1 MLKYVAV
8 RRKAAGKR
16 RRFVA
21 VTLRVTEADRESSY
35 PHAEREGYDR
45 QPMPEI
51 IVVEYRW
58 NISEFAA
65 GFDAAAEHIHPH
77 YIELQDCVL
86 DLLPLRSDSEFL
98 LVDAGGGS
106 GRFVEKLLNRFGK
119 ARAII
124 VDQSAAFLALAE
136 RRLAAFGPRA
146 DCRLARLQDD
156 WTAKLPQPPAAIA
169 SMSAI
174 HHLEP
179 AEKKDLYRR
188 CFDSLES
195 GGVFINA
202 DEVRP
207 ADDDEY
213 LARCRAWVAHKKRAM
228 AAGLIP
234 ESIHPALRGWEER
247 NVVRFSEPRKSGDD
261 CHETIEA
268 QLGYL
273 TDAGFRQ
280 ADCPWQREMWAIL
293 RGVK

>member
-1 MLKYVAV
+1 MA
-8 RRKAAGKR
+8 
-16 RRFVA
+16 
-21 VTLRVTEADRESSY
+21 
-35 PHAEREGYDR
+35 
-45 QPMPEI
+45 
-51 IVVEYRW
+51 EYRW

-77 YIELQDCVL
+77 YIELQERIL
-86 DLLPLRSDSEFL
+86 DMIPFGRDAEFL

-106 GRFVEKLLNRFGK
+106 GRLVEKFLRRF
-119 ARAII
+119 AHAHAII
-124 VDQSAAFLALAE
+124 IDQSAAFLALAE
-136 RRLAAFGPRA
+136 RRLASFGPRA
-146 DCRLARLQDD
+146 ECHLARLQDD
-156 WTAKLPQPPAAIA
+156 WIQNAANAPTAIV

-179 AEKKDLYRR
+179 DEKKDLYRR
-188 CFDSLES
+188 CFDTLVP
-195 GGVFINA
+195 GGLLLNA

-207 ADDDEY
+207 KGDDEY

-247 NVVRFSEPRKSGDD
+247 NVLRFGEPRKSGDD

-280 ADCPWQREMWAIL
+280 VDCSWQKEMWAIL